1 MRCPRCGSDRV
12 RRSSR
17 RGLTEGLL
25 FRLIGRAP
33 FRCFACGRRFIEKT
47 SGHKYRRVGEHR
59 SLAAYIGLRRRQRF
73 KLLLL
78 LFGAIVVT
86 IVFGLLTWLSYQIAS
101 RPIPGRKKY

>member
-33 FRCFACGRRFIEKT
+33 FRCFACGRRFIDRT
-47 SGHKYRRVGEHR
+47 SSHKYRRVGAHR
-59 SLAAYIGLRRRQRF
+59 NLAAYIGLRRRQRM
-73 KLLLL
+73 KLLLFFL
-78 LFGAIVVT
+78 GAIVVT
-86 IVFGLLTWLSYQIAS
+86 MVFGLLSWLSYQIAT
-101 RPIPGRKKY
+101 RPTPKRKKY

>member
-25 FRLIGRAP
+25 FRMIGRAP
-33 FRCFACGRRFIEKT
+33 FRCFACGRRFIDKT
-47 SGHKYRRVGEHR
+47 AGHKYRRVGEHR
-59 SLAAYIGLRRRQRF
+59 TFAAYIGLRRRQRF

-78 LFGAIVVT
+78 FLGVLVVT
-86 IVFGLLTWLSYQIAS
+86 MVFGLLTWLSYQIGS
-101 RPIPGRKKY
+101 RPIPGRRR